1 MNREAVPDF
10 PELVD
15 LGLEHKPLLDDL
27 FRELQP
33 KTSELTFTN
42 LYIWRH
48 VYGLKLTRMGAA
60 AGTAA
65 VVCLISWRADP
76 EDSFLLP
83 PLGEGAGVE
92 HVRQVFDFLAGEGHA
107 ARMARVDEDGLARL
121 CIARDDFDVQSDR
134 DNFDYV
140 YRVRDL
146 IDLPEDRYRDK
157 VVHFNSFA
165 RKYKYEYRPLTPD
178 LVEGCLFVQDLW
190 CDDKHCDLHSSL
202 RAERQAV
209 REVLENHEALGVAAG
224 PQGRLTGGVIV
235 VNDRVQAFSLGE
247 PLNANTVVIHIEKA
261 SPELHGAFAVMNR
274 EFLANAWQGYEFVN
288 REQDV
293 GDAGLRRAKE
303 SYLPATM
310 IEKFIVR
317 P

>member
-1 MNREAVPDF
+1 VNREAVPDF

-27 FRELQP
+27 FRQLQP

-48 VYGLKLTRMGAA
+48 VYGLKLTRLGEVA
-60 AGTAA
+60 
-65 VVCLISWRADP
+65 CLLSWRADP

-83 PLGEGAGVE
+83 PMGEGAGVD
-92 HVRQVFDFLAGEGHA
+92 HVRQCFDLLAVEGHA
-107 ARMARVDEDGLARL
+107 ARMARIDEDGLSRL
-121 CIARDDFDVQSDR
+121 GISRDDFDVQPDR

-165 RKYKYEYRPLTPD
+165 RKYKYEYRRLTPD

-209 REVLENHEALGVAAG
+209 RDVLENHEALGVA
-224 PQGRLTGGVIV
+224 GGVIV

-247 PLNANTVVIHIEKA
+247 PLNADTVVIHIEKA

-274 EFLANAWQGYEFVN
+274 EFLAHEWSGFEFVN

-293 GDAGLRRAKE
+293 GEPGLRRAKE
-303 SYLPATM
+303 SYLPAMM

-317 P
+317 